1 VYKGETLGIKG
12 TLIRG
17 VSLKNNWYLLY
28 RNLIHIMLYIYL
40 LFAHLP
46 FVQYINTRNIKY
58 LICGN
63 KIYLQIKIK

>member
-1 VYKGETLGIKG
+1 MYKGESLGIKG
-12 TLIRG
+12 SLIRG

-28 RNLIHIMLYIYL
+28 RNLIYMMLYIYL
-40 LFAHLP
+40 LFAPLP

-58 LICGN
+58 LICGY